1 MSDLSCFIF
10 VLFLHGNHSDITL
23 NLHVVGAL
31 VVLKSQTIGYS
42 GQHNVLILIIFTKEV
57 LHLFTCDIDH
67 IILSGSHIITRGD
80 PHQCLYRQTLQRKC
94 FSCLHVA

>member
-31 VVLKSQTIGYS
+31 VVLKSQTIDYS
-42 GQHNVLILIIFTKEV
+42 GQHNVLILTKKV
-57 LHLFTCDIDH
+57 LLLFTCDTDH

-80 PHQCLYRQTLQRKC
+80 PHNMCTDRNYKGSASLAYM
-94 FSCLHVA
+94 